1 MVCHRWCWRI
11 GNNNIVF
18 DSWPSTINEQSS
30 TILYLNCHTY
40 YSLRYGTFS
49 ELELLKLAQENQ
61 VTQLVLTDIN
71 NTSAGLNFVRKAPEY
86 DIKPILGIDFRK
98 GVEQCFVGI
107 AKNNEGYQELNTFL
121 SEHLHDKKELP
132 LLAPKFEHAYV
143 VYPFEKVVQNE
154 QNTFAKHEF
163 IGVSIADLRRL
174 SFSKLLKF
182 KDKLVV
188 QQPVTFRSKRD
199 FNAHRLLRAIDNNTL
214 LSKLSTTEQASEE
227 ERMFPI
233 ENLVKAFSEHS
244 YILENTELLLNSCD
258 IYFDFS
264 TDREPQ
270 NLKTYKATKEEDE
283 EMIERLC
290 QEGLPRRFPE
300 GGEAVE
306 KRLEKELQ
314 LIKKMGFVSYFLINW
329 DIVSYARKKGFFYVG
344 RGSGANSIVAYLLY
358 ITDVDP
364 MDLDLYFERF
374 INLYR
379 ANPPDFDI
387 DFSHRDR
394 LEMTQYIFDRFEHVA
409 LLGTY
414 VTFKWKG
421 MVREL
426 GKVFGL
432 PKEEIDA
439 LSDGHRGSSRLD
451 GISALV
457 VKYTK
462 LLEGMPNYLSIHAG
476 GILISEKPVEY
487 FSATHLPPKGFAT
500 TMFDMV
506 ISEDVGLFKF
516 DILGQRGLSK
526 IKEALDILNENYP
539 EESAN
544 IDIHNIKKFKEDPK
558 INGLI
563 KTAQCMGCFYVES
576 PAMRM
581 LLKKL
586 EVDNYLGL
594 VAASSIIR
602 PGVSKSGMMRE
613 YILRH
618 RNPGRTEEKAHP
630 VMLSIMP
637 ETYGVMVYQEDVI
650 KVAHHFAGLTLGEAD
665 VLRRGMSGKFRS
677 REEFQKVKEKFIDNC
692 RKKEENEKVIF
703 EIWEQIASFAGYAF
717 AKGHSASYAVES
729 YQTLFLRAYYP
740 LEYMVAVLNNGG
752 GFYRSEFYVHE
763 ARMLGATIH
772 PPCINKSFSK
782 NRIQGKDI
790 YLGFGYLRELESLV
804 TGRILKERT
813 TNGSFVSLED
823 FLDRV
828 IISIEQASIL
838 IRIDAFRF
846 THTNKHELLWKAHLF
861 LNKNVK
867 IDHPKLFKPR
877 HQKFQIPKLHTTD
890 LEMAFT
896 QLELLGFCLCS
907 PFELLA
913 EPPKNTTGS
922 KDLERYLN
930 HHIDIYGYL
939 VTVKN
944 TSTHD
949 GKRMHFATM
958 IDQQGK
964 VFDTVLFP
972 PVAAQYYFRGRGVYR
987 FYGKVVSE
995 FGFLSIE
1002 VIKMQ
1007 KQDYVPDPRYADM
1020 KTTTRRLGFIRKNG
1034 SSSEDKSIS
1043 VEN

>member
-1 MVCHRWCWRI
+1 
-11 GNNNIVF
+11 
-18 DSWPSTINEQSS
+18 
-30 TILYLNCHTY
+30 
-40 YSLRYGTFS
+40 
-49 ELELLKLAQENQ
+49 

-71 NTSAGLNFVRKAPEY
+71 NTSAGLNLVRKAPEY
-86 DIKPILGIDFRK
+86 DVKPILGIDFRN
-98 GVEQCFVGI
+98 GVDQCYVGI
-107 AKNNEGYQELNTFL
+107 AKNNEGYLELNNFL
-121 SEHLHDKKELP
+121 SIHLHEEKELP
-132 LLAPKFEHAYV
+132 PLAPKFEHAYM
-143 VYPFEKVVQNE
+143 VYPFEKVLQNN
-154 QNTFAKHEF
+154 QYKFAEHEF
-163 IGVSIADLRRL
+163 IGISIAALRRL
-174 SFSKLLKF
+174 PFSRLLKL

-188 QQPVTFRSKRD
+188 QQPVTFRNKGD
-199 FNAHRLLRAIDNNTL
+199 FNAHRLLRAIDNNIL
-214 LSKLSTTEQASEE
+214 LSKLDKTEEANEDE
-227 ERMFPI
+227 KMFPI
-233 ENLVKAFSEHS
+233 ENLAAAFSE
-244 YILENTELLLNSCD
+244 YPFILENTERLMNSCS
-258 IYFDFS
+258 IHFDFS
-264 TDREPQ
+264 KGRKPQ
-270 NLKTYKATKEEDE
+270 NLNTYNATKEEDE
-283 EMIERLC
+283 SMLERLC
-290 QEGLPRRFPE
+290 QEGLPYRYPD
-300 GGEAVE
+300 GGDDIID
-306 KRLEKELQ
+306 RLKKELK
-314 LIKKMGFVSYFLINW
+314 LIKGMGFVSYFLINW
-329 DIVSYARKKGFFYVG
+329 DIVSYAREQGFFYVG
-344 RGSGANSIVAYLLY
+344 RGSGANSIVAYLLR

-364 MDLDLYFERF
+364 MELDLYFERF

-394 LEMTQYIFDRFEHVA
+394 PTMTQYIFDRFDYVA

-414 VTFKWKG
+414 VTFKERG
-421 MVREL
+421 VVREL

-432 PKEEIDA
+432 PKSEIEF
-439 LSDGHRGSSRLD
+439 LSQGRYQ
-451 GISALV
+451 
-457 VKYTK
+457 YTK
-462 LLEGMPNYLSIHAG
+462 LDAVSKLVIKYGRLIKNMPNYLSIHAG
-476 GILISEKPVEY
+476 GILISEKPLHY

-506 ISEDVGLFKF
+506 IAEDVGLYKF
-516 DILGQRGLSK
+516 DILGQRGLAK
-526 IKEALDILNENYP
+526 IKESLEIIRYNQSDK
-539 EESAN
+539 SDSF
-544 IDIHNIKKFKEDPK
+544 DIHDVKKFKKDPK
-558 INGLI
+558 INNLI

-602 PGVSKSGMMRE
+602 PGVAKSGMMRE

-618 RNPGRTEEKAHP
+618 RNPGRAEERAHP
-630 VMLSIMP
+630 VMLDIMP
-637 ETYGVMVYQEDVI
+637 DTYGVMVYQEDVI
-650 KVAHHFAGLTLGEAD
+650 KVAHHFADLDLGEAD

-677 REEFQKVKEKFIDNC
+677 RKEFQKVHEKFIDNC
-692 RKKEENEKVIF
+692 RKKNYDDKLIS

-752 GFYRSEFYVHE
+752 GFYRAEFYVHE
-763 ARMLGATIH
+763 ARMMGATIH
-772 PPCINKSFSK
+772 PPCINRSF
-782 NRIQGKDI
+782 NNNVIYETDI
-790 YLGFGYLRELESLV
+790 FLGLGYLRELEKRVSE
-804 TGRILKERT
+804 RILEERAA
-813 TNGSFVSLED
+813 NGIFTSLED

-828 IISIEQASIL
+828 FISVDQASIL

-846 THTNKHELLWKAHLF
+846 TKVNKHQLLWKAHLF

-867 IDHPKLFKPR
+867 IDHPKLFPPR
-877 HQKFQIPKLHTTD
+877 HQDFKIPQLHTTD

-913 EPPKNTTGS
+913 APPKNRRCA

-930 HHIDIYGYL
+930 RHIDIYGYL

-944 TSTHD
+944 TSTHN
-949 GKRMHFATM
+949 GKQMYFATLV
-958 IDQQGK
+958 DQQGE

-972 PVAAQYYFRGRGVYR
+972 PVAVRYHFRGKGVYR

-1007 KQDYVPDPRYADM
+1007 KQDYIQDPRYADM
-1020 KTTTRRLGFIRKNG
+1020 KLSTKVFQQKKK
-1034 SSSEDKSIS
+1034 DK
-1043 VEN
+1043 VDT

>member
-1 MVCHRWCWRI
+1 M
-11 GNNNIVF
+11 
-18 DSWPSTINEQSS
+18 
-30 TILYLNCHTY
+30 
-40 YSLRYGTFS
+40 
-49 ELELLKLAQENQ
+49 KLAQENQ
-61 VTQLVLTDIN
+61 VTKLVLTDIN
-71 NTSAGLNFVRKAPEY
+71 NTSAGLNFVRKAPEFG
-86 DIKPILGIDFRK
+86 IEPLLGIDFRN
-98 GVEQCFVGI
+98 GVEPCFVGI
-107 AKNNEGYQELNTFL
+107 AKNNIGYQELNFFL
-121 SEHLHDKKELP
+121 SKHLYEGKKLP
-132 LLAPKFEHAYV
+132 VIAPVLEHAYV
-143 VYPFEKVVQNE
+143 VYPFEKVLQHE
-154 QNTFAKHEF
+154 QKTFAPHEF
-163 IGVSIADLRRL
+163 IGISIADLRRL
-174 SFSKLLKF
+174 RFSRLIHL

-188 QQPVTFRSKRD
+188 QQPVTFRNKRD

-227 ERMFPI
+227 EKMFPI
-233 ENLVKAFSEHS
+233 ENLVAAFSEHA
-244 YILENTELLLNSCD
+244 YILENTERLLNSCS
-258 IYFDFS
+258 IHFDFS
-264 TDREPQ
+264 EGRKPQ
-270 NLKTYKATKEEDE
+270 NLKTYNATRQEDE
-283 EMIERLC
+283 AMIERLC

-306 KRLEKELQ
+306 KRLEKELG

-329 DIVSYARKKGFFYVG
+329 DIVSYARKQGFFYVG

-374 INLYR
+374 MNLYR

-394 LEMTQYIFDRFEHVA
+394 PAMTQYIFDRFEHVA

-439 LSDGHRGSSRLD
+439 LSDGRTGAARLD

-457 VKYTK
+457 VKYTQ

-476 GILISEKPVEY
+476 GILISEKPLEY
-487 FSATHLPPKGFAT
+487 FSATHLPPKGFPT
-500 TMFDMV
+500 TQFDMV
-506 ISEDVGLFKF
+506 IAEDVGLYKF
-516 DILGQRGLSK
+516 DILGQRGLAK
-526 IKEALDILNENYP
+526 IRETLDIIAYNRP
-539 EESAN
+539 EKKN
-544 IDIHNIKKFKEDPK
+544 TFDIHDMNALKTDRSV
-558 INGLI
+558 NALI
-563 KTAQCMGCFYVES
+563 KSAQCMGCFYVES

-618 RNPGRTEEKAHP
+618 RNPGRAEEKAHP
-630 VMLSIMP
+630 VMLNIMP

-650 KVAHHFAGLTLGEAD
+650 KVAHHFADLTLGEAD

-677 REEFQKVKEKFIDNC
+677 RTEFEKVKQKFIDNC
-692 RKKEENEKVIF
+692 RKKGEDEKVIF

-729 YQTLFLRAYYP
+729 YQTLFLRAYFP

-752 GFYRSEFYVHE
+752 GFYRAEFYVHE
-763 ARMLGATIH
+763 ARMLGATVH
-772 PPCINKSFSK
+772 PPCINRSH
-782 NRIQGKDI
+782 NGNVIYGKDI
-790 YLGFGYLRELESLV
+790 FLGLGYLHELESLV
-804 TGRILKERT
+804 IGRILKERNA
-813 TNGSFVSLED
+813 NGNFLSLED

-828 IISIEQASIL
+828 IISIEQVSIL
-838 IRIDAFRF
+838 IRIDAFRC
-846 THTNKHELLWKAHLF
+846 TQVNKHELLWKAHLF

-867 IDHPKLFKPR
+867 IDHPKLFRPR

-913 EPPKNTTGS
+913 EPPKNSTGS

-930 HHIDIYGYL
+930 RHIDIYGYL
-939 VTVKN
+939 VTVKG
-944 TSTHD
+944 TSTQN
-949 GKRMHFATM
+949 GKRMYFATT

-972 PVAAQYYFRGRGVYR
+972 PVAAQYAFRGRGIYR

-1002 VIKMQ
+1002 VIKML

-1020 KTTTRRLGFIRKNG
+1020 KTSARVFGKKK
-1034 SSSEDKSIS
+1034 SASEI
-1043 VEN
+1043 EE